1 MDARFEFL
9 TRMGDTCLVLSQRVS
24 AWCGHAPAIEE
35 DIAMANM
42 ALDLLGQAQLWLSLA
57 GEHEGKGRSAD
68 DLAYHRDVWDFRNLL
83 LCERPNGDYGQT
95 LMRQFLF
102 DAWHHL
108 MLDELSRSSDKRIAE
123 IAAKGSREVAYHIE
137 RSRDLVIRLGD
148 GTPQS
153 KARMQVALNDLWPY
167 AGEMF
172 ADDAVDT
179 ALAKDAIAPLP
190 SSLREGWNAIVAS
203 TLREAGLE
211 RPQDDFAQLGGKT
224 GKHSEHLGY
233 ILAEMQF
240 LQRSYPGATW

>member
-148 GTPQS
+148 GTPES
-153 KARMQVALNDLWPY
+153 KARMQAALNDLWPY

-172 ADDAVDT
+172 ADDMVDT

-190 SSLREGWNAIVAS
+190 SSLREGWNAIVTS

>member
-9 TRMGDTCLVLSQRVS
+9 TRMGDSCLVLSQRVS

-42 ALDLLGQAQLWLSLA
+42 ALDLLGQAQMWLSLA
-57 GEHEGKGRSAD
+57 GAHEGKGRSAD
-68 DLAYHRDVWDFRNLL
+68 DLAYLRDVWDFRNLL

-108 MLDELSRSSDKRIAE
+108 MLDQLSRSSDREIAE

-148 GTPQS
+148 GTPES
-153 KARMQVALNDLWPY
+153 KARMQAALDALWPY
-167 AGEMF
+167 VGEMF
-172 ADDAVDT
+172 ADDGVDMT
-179 ALAKDAIAPLP
+179 LAGQGAAPLP
-190 SSLREGWNAIVAS
+190 SSLREGWEAIVGAV
-203 TLREAGLE
+203 LREGSLK
-211 RPQDDFAQLGGKT
+211 RPGDDFAQLGGKA
-224 GKHSEHLGY
+224 GRHSEHLGY